1 MQLHNSNYL
10 LGEAEFHSLLLG
22 RFQQR
27 ERGVLKD
34 ICDGQA
40 YHDVM
45 VEEGFLTDPM
55 NISLTLNTDGVQI
68 SNSSD
73 ATLWPVY
80 MAINELPPH
89 LRYRINI

>member
-1 MQLHNSNYL
+1 
-10 LGEAEFHSLLLG
+10 
-22 RFQQR
+22 
-27 ERGVLKD
+27 
-34 ICDGQA
+34 
-40 YHDVM
+40 M